1 MIRGR
6 RGVDFPVVRIEIW
19 SDVVCPW
26 CYVGKRHL
34 EQALD
39 RFAHRDAVE
48 IVWRAYEL
56 DPHAPLERP
65 GSYPERIARKYG
77 ISEAQARAS
86 IARIVNTGADAG
98 IDFRFDDLRAGNT
111 FDAHR
116 LLHLAGSLGLQ
127 NELKERLL
135 FATFTEGHPIGD
147 RETLVKLAGD
157 VGVAE
162 SDARRVLEHDD
173 FGRDVR
179 DEEAEAMEM
188 GATGVPFFVFN
199 RRFAV
204 SGAQPPETLL
214 HVLER
219 AWSEATP
226 VEIIGDTD
234 AACEDDTCE
243 L

>member
-1 MIRGR
+1 M
-6 RGVDFPVVRIEIW
+6 RIEIW

-56 DPHAPLERP
+56 DPHAPPERA

-86 IARIVNTGADAG
+86 ISRIVNAGADAG
-98 IDFRFDDLRAGNT
+98 IDVRFDDLRAGNT

-116 LLHLAGSLGLQ
+116 LLHLAASMGAQ
-127 NELKERLL
+127 DELKERLL

-147 RETLVKLAGD
+147 RDMLVKLAGD

-162 SDARRVLEHDD
+162 SDARRVLDGDE
-173 FGRDVR
+173 FGREVR
-179 DEEAEAMEM
+179 EEEAEAMAM
-188 GATGVPFFVFN
+188 GATGVPFFLFD

-219 AWSEATP
+219 AWSEANP
-226 VEIIGDTD
+226 VEIIDD
-234 AACEDDTCE
+234 SAAACEGDACE
-243 L
+243 M

>member
-1 MIRGR
+1 M
-6 RGVDFPVVRIEIW
+6 RIEIW

-48 IVWRAYEL
+48 IVWKAYEL
-56 DPHAPLERP
+56 DPNGPRERA
-65 GSYPERIARKYG
+65 GSYLERIARKYG
-77 ISEAQARAS
+77 ISEDHARGS
-86 IARIVNTGADAG
+86 IERIVNAGAEAG

-116 LLHLAGSLGLQ
+116 LLHFAASSGVQ

-147 RETLVKLAGD
+147 RDTLVKLAGD
-157 VGVAE
+157 VGIDE
-162 SDARRVLEHDD
+162 SDARRVLEGDE
-173 FGRDVR
+173 FGVEVR
-179 DEEAEAMEM
+179 NEEAEAMEM
-188 GATGVPFFVFN
+188 GATGVPFFVFD
-199 RRFAV
+199 RRFSV

-219 AWSEATP
+219 AWSEGNP
-226 VEIIGDTD
+226 VELIGDTD
-234 AACEDDTCE
+234 ATCE
-243 L
+243 GDACDL

>member
-1 MIRGR
+1 M
-6 RGVDFPVVRIEIW
+6 RIEIW

-39 RFAHRDAVE
+39 GFAHRDAVE

-56 DPHAPLERP
+56 DPNGPRERV

-77 ISEAQARAS
+77 IPEAQARTS
-86 IARIVNTGADAG
+86 IARIVNAGADAG

-116 LLHLAGSLGLQ
+116 LLHLAASLGVQ
-127 NELKERLL
+127 DELKERLL

-147 RETLVKLAGD
+147 RETLVKLAAD
-157 VGVAE
+157 VGIAE
-162 SDARRVLEHDD
+162 PEARRVLEGDELAPE
-173 FGRDVR
+173 VR
-179 DEEAEAMEM
+179 EDEAEATEL
-188 GATGVPFFVFN
+188 GVSGVPFFVFD

-214 HVLER
+214 
-219 AWSEATP
+219 
-226 VEIIGDTD
+226 
-234 AACEDDTCE
+234 
-243 L
+243 

>member
-1 MIRGR
+1 M
-6 RGVDFPVVRIEIW
+6 RIEIW

-26 CYVGKRHL
+26 CYVGKRRL
-34 EQALD
+34 EQALE

-48 IVWRAYEL
+48 IVWKAYEL
-56 DPHAPLERP
+56 DPNGPRERV
-65 GSYPERIARKYG
+65 GSYLERIARKYG
-77 ISEAQARAS
+77 ISEAQARMS
-86 IARIVNTGADAG
+86 VERIVTAGADAG

-116 LLHLAGSLGLQ
+116 LLHLAASLGVQ

-157 VGVAE
+157 VGVTE
-162 SDARRVLEHDD
+162 SDARRVLEGDE

-179 DEEAEAMEM
+179 EEEAEAMEM
-188 GATGVPFFVFN
+188 GATGVPFFLFN
-199 RRFAV
+199 RRFGV

-219 AWSEATP
+219 AWSEASP

-234 AACEDDTCE
+234 AACEDDACE